1 MTPLI
6 DITVEAAEWTQLGN
20 PSILAEEAI
29 QAAIGESSIALTPN
43 SEVSVLFCNDAFLHK
58 LNRIWR
64 GIDKPTNVL
73 SFPAG
78 KDAAAQ
84 GLLGDIVIGLETAAK
99 EAAEAGIPLRE
110 HVAHL
115 LIHGFLH
122 LAGHDHDEAQQAEA
136 METIER
142 AALGRLGIADPY
154 RAPLIED
161 KACANE

>member
-1 MTPLI
+1 MNPLI
-6 DITVEAAEWTQLGN
+6 DITVEAAEWPQLGN
-20 PSILAEEAI
+20 PSTLAEEAI
-29 QAAIGESSIALTPN
+29 LAAIGESGIALSPN
-43 SEVSVLFCNDAFLHK
+43 SEVSVLFCKDAFLQK
-58 LNRIWR
+58 LNHIWR

-78 KDAAAQ
+78 KAAAAL

-99 EAAEAGIPLRE
+99 EAAEAEISLRE
-110 HVAHL
+110 HCAHL

-122 LAGHDHDEAQQAEA
+122 LAGHDHDETQQAEA
-136 METIER
+136 MEGIER